1 MTCRGRFLR
10 ASSVLIV
17 CAAAALAAS
26 APASAEDVPAPPLPV
41 MSPLAAHGSGSNRIA
56 VMPSERSADIQV
68 HWAARREHVRD
79 RDERRADDEE
89 QRVRTLRE
97 DLAIENLFSIGSA
110 LVRESQAALA
120 AGAPALALHRCKLA
134 VEVAPALVAA
144 HTCLARALM
153 ADSITAVRP
162 AVLALV
168 AAGTA
173 ALTDPRV
180 SRAALANLLSVV
192 FVGVLVT
199 TLGFAVVVFLRYA
212 NLYAHDVH
220 HLFPG
225 GVRGWQTRMLA
236 ALLLLLPVLL
246 QMGPLP
252 LLFSVM
258 LAFALYASAAEV
270 AISVLLLGCL
280 AASPF
285 AAEQIGRVAA
295 FGGPA
300 LDVWLVEHGEGTG
313 SEIGRLQRRFE
324 SGNELPVDFAL
335 ARKAKR
341 EGDLATAE
349 KLYLRA
355 LEVQG
360 ASSAGLAAVRNNLG
374 NVYLLQGD
382 TAKAIAQYQQA
393 VDLKEDLA
401 APHFNVSRA
410 LAMGG
415 VETLEKVQA
424 EQARA
429 LALDRAGVE
438 AFTGGQLQ
446 ANRKSNKF
454 VMDVPLDAAQ
464 LEPLIEAE
472 QRAAAGAGDEVRV
485 QLAGGL
491 PEPFGSAMPIVAA
504 ILMLGLHMARG
515 SIRPSGRC
523 DRCGREVCKRC
534 DSDAR
539 PSEGLCAQ
547 CVNVFIRRT
556 GVDPSERVRKEF
568 AVEAYHRRR
577 RLLARI
583 FAVLSG
589 AGQVMMGYP
598 VRGFVYMAATASL
611 LASIVFWRG
620 VAHDPLAVNSG
631 ISFARVALTSAVLIG
646 VYAICLRDLLARQ
659 RAEEGA

>member
-10 ASSVLIV
+10 ARSVLIV

-26 APASAEDVPAPPLPV
+26 APASAEDVPAPPLPG
-41 MSPLAAHGSGSNRIA
+41 MSPLAAPAPGTNRIV
-56 VMPSERSADIQV
+56 VMPSERSADVQA

-97 DLAIENLFSIGSA
+97 DLAIENLFSVGSA

-120 AGAPALALHRCKLA
+120 AGAPALALQRCKLA

-153 ADSITAVRP
+153 ADSIIAVKP

-173 ALTDPRV
+173 ALSDPRA
-180 SRAALANLLSVV
+180 SRATLANLLSML
-192 FVGVLVT
+192 FVGLLVT

-212 NLYAHDVH
+212 NLYTHDVH

-252 LLFSVM
+252 LLFSTM
-258 LAFALYASAAEV
+258 LAFALYASTAEV
-270 AISVLLLGCL
+270 AISILLLGCL

-295 FGGPA
+295 FGGQA

-313 SEIGRLQRRFE
+313 PEIGRLQKRFE
-324 SGNELPVDFAL
+324 SGNELAVDFVL

-341 EGDLATAE
+341 DGDLATAE

-429 LALDRAGVE
+429 LALDRAGVD

-454 VMDVPLDAAQ
+454 VMDVLLDHAQ

-472 QRAAAGAGDEVRV
+472 QRAAAAVADEVRV

-491 PEPFGSAMPIVAA
+491 PDPLGSAMPVVTA
-504 ILMLGLHMARG
+504 ILLLGLHMARG
-515 SIRPSGRC
+515 RIRPSGRC
-523 DRCGREVCKRC
+523 DRCGREVCRRC

-556 GVDPSERVRKEF
+556 GVDPAERVRKEF

-577 RLLARI
+577 RLLARV

-598 VRGFVYMAATASL
+598 VRGFVFMAATASL

-631 ISFARVALTSAVLIG
+631 ISFARVGLTSAVLIG

>member
-1 MTCRGRFLR
+1 
-10 ASSVLIV
+10 
-17 CAAAALAAS
+17 
-26 APASAEDVPAPPLPV
+26 
-41 MSPLAAHGSGSNRIA
+41 MSPLAARGSGTNRIA

-97 DLAIENLFSIGSA
+97 DLGIENLFSIGSA

-120 AGAPALALHRCKLA
+120 AGAPALALQRCKLA
-134 VEVAPALVAA
+134 VEVAPALAAA
-144 HTCLARALM
+144 HTCLAGALM

-173 ALTDPRV
+173 ALGDPRA

-252 LLFSVM
+252 LLFSVV

-313 SEIGRLQRRFE
+313 PEIGRLQRRFE

-360 ASSAGLAAVRNNLG
+360 ASSAGLAAARNNLG

-382 TAKAIAQYQQA
+382 TAKGIAQYQQA

-454 VMDVPLDAAQ
+454 VMDVPLDATQ

-472 QRAAAGAGDEVRV
+472 QRAAAAAGDEVRV
-485 QLAGGL
+485 HLAGGL
-491 PEPFGSAMPIVAA
+491 PDPLGSAMPIVAA

-515 SIRPSGRC
+515 SIRPSGCC

-577 RLLARI
+577 HAVARVLAI
-583 FAVLSG
+583 LSG
-589 AGQVMMGYP
+589 AGHVMMGYP
-598 VRGFVYMAATASL
+598 LRGIFYLLVTGSLVASVIL
-611 LASIVFWRG
+611 WRG
-620 VAHDPLAVNSG
+620 VLHDPVPVRAG
-631 ISFARVALTSAVLIG
+631 ISFLRIGVTVAVLIAI
-646 VYAICLRDLLARQ
+646 YALCLRDLINRQ

>member
-1 MTCRGRFLR
+1 
-10 ASSVLIV
+10 
-17 CAAAALAAS
+17 
-26 APASAEDVPAPPLPV
+26 
-41 MSPLAAHGSGSNRIA
+41 
-56 VMPSERSADIQV
+56 MPSERSADIQA
-68 HWAARREHVRD
+68 HWAARRQHVRD

-120 AGAPALALHRCKLA
+120 AGAPALAVHRCKLA

-153 ADSITAVRP
+153 ADSIIAVKP

-173 ALTDPRV
+173 ALSDPRA
-180 SRAALANLLSVV
+180 SRAALANLLSMV
-192 FVGVLVT
+192 FVGLLVT

-246 QMGPLP
+246 QMGPIP
-252 LLFSVM
+252 LLFTTM
-258 LAFALYASAAEV
+258 LAFALYASTAEV
-270 AISVLLLGCL
+270 AISILLLGCL
-280 AASPF
+280 AASPY

-313 SEIGRLQRRFE
+313 SEIGRLQKRFE
-324 SGNELPVDFAL
+324 SGNELAVDFAL

-341 EGDLATAE
+341 DGDLAAAE

-360 ASSAGLAAVRNNLG
+360 ASSAGLAMVRNNLG
-374 NVYLLQGD
+374 NLYLLQGD
-382 TAKAIAQYQQA
+382 TARAIAQYQQA

-454 VMDVPLDAAQ
+454 VMDVSLDAAQ

-472 QRAAAGAGDEVRV
+472 QRAAAAVADEVRV

-491 PEPFGSAMPIVAA
+491 PDPLGSAMPVGAA
-504 ILMLGLHMARG
+504 ILLLGLHMARG
-515 SIRPSGRC
+515 RIRPSGRC

-577 RLLARI
+577 RLLARV
-583 FAVLSG
+583 FALLSG

-598 VRGFVYMAATASL
+598 IRGFVFMAATASL

-631 ISFARVALTSAVLIG
+631 ISFARVGLTSAVLIG

>member
-1 MTCRGRFLR
+1 M
-10 ASSVLIV
+10 
-17 CAAAALAAS
+17 AAT
-26 APASAEDVPAPPLPV
+26 
-41 MSPLAAHGSGSNRIA
+41 GSGTNRIV
-56 VMPSERSADIQV
+56 VMPSERSADIQA
-68 HWAARREHVRD
+68 HWAARRQHVRD

-120 AGAPALALHRCKLA
+120 AGAPALAVHRCKLA

-153 ADSITAVRP
+153 ADSIIAVKP

-173 ALTDPRV
+173 ALSDPRA
-180 SRAALANLLSVV
+180 SRAALANLLSMV
-192 FVGVLVT
+192 FVGLLVT

-246 QMGPLP
+246 QMGPIP
-252 LLFSVM
+252 LLFTTM
-258 LAFALYASAAEV
+258 LAFALYASTAEV
-270 AISVLLLGCL
+270 AISILLLGCL
-280 AASPF
+280 AASPY

-313 SEIGRLQRRFE
+313 SEIGRLQKRFE
-324 SGNELPVDFAL
+324 SGNELAVDFAL

-341 EGDLATAE
+341 DGDLAAAE

-360 ASSAGLAAVRNNLG
+360 ASSAGLAMVRNNLG
-374 NVYLLQGD
+374 NLYLLQGD
-382 TAKAIAQYQQA
+382 TARAIAQYQQA

-454 VMDVPLDAAQ
+454 VMDVSLDAAQ

-472 QRAAAGAGDEVRV
+472 QRAAAAVADEVRV

-491 PEPFGSAMPIVAA
+491 PDPLGSAMPVGAA
-504 ILMLGLHMARG
+504 ILLLGLHMARG
-515 SIRPSGRC
+515 RIRPSGRC

-577 RLLARI
+577 RLLARV
-583 FAVLSG
+583 FALLSG

-598 VRGFVYMAATASL
+598 IRGFVFMAATASL

-631 ISFARVALTSAVLIG
+631 ISFARVGLTSAVLIG

>member
-10 ASSVLIV
+10 ARSVLIV

-41 MSPLAAHGSGSNRIA
+41 MSPLAARGSGTNRIA

-97 DLAIENLFSIGSA
+97 DLGIENLFSIGSA

-120 AGAPALALHRCKLA
+120 AGAPALALQRCKLA
-134 VEVAPALVAA
+134 VEVAPALAAA
-144 HTCLARALM
+144 HTCLAGALM

-173 ALTDPRV
+173 ALSDPRA

-252 LLFSVM
+252 LLFSVV

-313 SEIGRLQRRFE
+313 PEIGRLQRRFE

-360 ASSAGLAAVRNNLG
+360 ASSAGLAAARNNLG

-382 TAKAIAQYQQA
+382 TAKGIAQYQQA

-472 QRAAAGAGDEVRV
+472 QRAAAAAGDEVRV
-485 QLAGGL
+485 HLAGGL
-491 PEPFGSAMPIVAA
+491 PDPLGSAMPIVAA

-515 SIRPSGRC
+515 SIRPSGCC

-646 VYAICLRDLLARQ
+646 VYWICLRDLLARQ
-659 RAEEGA
+659 RAEERA